1 MDDLGRRLRHCL
13 PHFVMLLVSLA
24 LYAAAL
30 RIDAGPSASGR
41 IGPDFWPKA
50 IIVFMGLLCVYEIAK
65 RALFGSDFTASG
77 LVSTDRPGDPATPA
91 TDEPPAREHPAK
103 LLAGAA
109 LIVGYVAAITW
120 LGFFVSTALFL
131 FGFAWIGG
139 FRRPVWNL
147 AIALGGALLMVVLFM
162 RVAYISL
169 PLGEGPFRALSIGLM
184 RLLGVT

>member
-1 MDDLGRRLRHCL
+1 MHDLGRRLRHCL
-13 PHFVMLLVSLA
+13 PHFVMLMVSLA
-24 LYAAAL
+24 LFAVAL

-65 RALFGSDFTASG
+65 RALFGSDFSAPG
-77 LVSTDRPGDPATPA
+77 LVTTDRPADPTA
-91 TDEPPAREHPAK
+91 PPADAEPAPEYPGK
-103 LLAGAA
+103 LLVGAA

-120 LGFFVSTALFL
+120 LGFFICTVLFL

-139 FRRPVWNL
+139 FRRLGWNL

-184 RLLGVT
+184 RLLGIS